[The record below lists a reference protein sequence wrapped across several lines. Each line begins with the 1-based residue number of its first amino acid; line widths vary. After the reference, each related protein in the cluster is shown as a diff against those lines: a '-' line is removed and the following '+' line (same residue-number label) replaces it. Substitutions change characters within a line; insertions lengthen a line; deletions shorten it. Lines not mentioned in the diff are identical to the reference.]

1 MHRYLQLLC
10 VPLGL
15 TPLIIM
21 QCPSLFR
28 AIFFILR
35 SILSDMRI
43 ATPPFFCLPFTWN
56 IFFHPLGFSVYVFV
70 GLKWISYRQH
80 IYGSCFCIHS
90 ASLCLLVGAFSPF
103 TFKVII
109 FTYGLIAIFLIALG
123 LFLEVFFFSFPFL
136 FSYDLTIYFLKFY

>member
-1 MHRYLQLLC
+1 MSSSWIDLFI
-10 VPLGL
+10 V
-15 TPLIIM
+15 M
-21 QCPSLFR
+21 ECPSLSLV
-28 AIFFILR
+28 IFILR
-35 SILSDMRI
+35 SVLSDIRI
-43 ATPPFFCLPFTWN
+43 AIPAFFYFPFTWN

-109 FTYGLIAIFLIALG
+109 DILVPIAIF
-123 LFLEVFFFSFPFL
+123 
-136 FSYDLTIYFLKFY
+136 